1 MLTLGFDTSAAHV
14 AAALLSGDEVLSV
27 RGDLMAKGQA
37 EHLMPM
43 MEEMLAGAG
52 KSWQDL
58 DRIGVGIGPGN
69 FTGIRIAVSAARGLA
84 LSLNIPAIGVSGFE
98 VAAFGAD
105 AHFRALVNAPRDQV
119 YCLESGQEM
128 PVLMPRVDLP
138 DTTAETFEF
147 STLSAEDIALRI
159 ARIAAVSGKAERP
172 APLYIRAADAAPP
185 KDPLPQIIG

>member
-27 RGDLMAKGQA
+27 RGELMAKGQA
-37 EHLMPM
+37 EFLMPM

-52 KSWQDL
+52 KAWQDL

-98 VAAFGAD
+98 VASFGAD
-105 AHFRALVNAPRDQV
+105 APFRALVNAPRDQV
-119 YCLESGQEM
+119 YCLESGQEV
-128 PVLMPRVDLP
+128 PVLMPRADLA
-138 DTTAETFEF
+138 DDGMQALEF
-147 STLSAEDIALRI
+147 SELSADNVALRI
-159 ARIAAVSGKAERP
+159 ARIAAQSEKTERP